1 MRRLVP
7 TIFFF
12 LSPGILFIFASET
25 NVYFVHF
32 FTTNRLRRRSQQF
45 RALRLAA
52 HAGRLAAH
60 PGRLAAHP
68 GHGDLDHRC
77 LLPNPLPR

>member
-52 HAGRLAAH
+52 HAG
-60 PGRLAAHP
+60 
-68 GHGDLDHRC
+68 HGDLDHRC
-77 LLPNPLPR
+77 LLQNPLPR